1 MIGKIKKKLLPLVLS
16 EIILDP
22 IICPICSRSI
32 PESQKDAHHLIP
44 KSKGGKSTEYLHQI
58 CHKQIHALFNENELA
73 KILNTAELLRNHS
86 DMQTFI
92 NWVKNKPDDFYE
104 RAAKSLRNKKSK
116 LDIFFK

>member
-1 MIGKIKKKLLPLVLS
+1 MIGKIRKKLLPPVFS

-22 IICPICSRSI
+22 VICPICGRSI

-44 KSKGGKSTEYLHQI
+44 KSKGGESFEYLHRI
-58 CHKQIHALFNENELA
+58 CHKQIHALFKENELA
-73 KILNTAELLRNHS
+73 KVLNTAESLRNHS

-104 RAAKSLRNKKSK
+104 RAAKSSRIKRQ
-116 LDIFFK
+116 

>member
-1 MIGKIKKKLLPLVLS
+1 MIGKIRKKLLPPVFP

-22 IICPICSRSI
+22 VICPICGRSI

-44 KSKGGKSTEYLHQI
+44 KSKGGKSFEYLHRI
-58 CHKQIHALFNENELA
+58 CHKQIHALFKENELA
-73 KILNTAELLRNHS
+73 KVLNTAESLRNHS

-104 RAAKSLRNKKSK
+104 RAAKSSRIKKQ
-116 LDIFFK
+116 

>member
-1 MIGKIKKKLLPLVLS
+1 MIGKIRKKLLPPILF
-16 EIILDP
+16 EIVSDP

-44 KSKGGKSTEYLHQI
+44 KSKGGKSFEYLHRI
-58 CHKQIHALFNENELA
+58 CHKQIHALFKENELA
-73 KILNTAELLRNHS
+73 KVLNTAESLRNHS

-104 RAAKSLRNKKSK
+104 KAAKSSRIKK
-116 LDIFFK
+116 

>member
-1 MIGKIKKKLLPLVLS
+1 MIGKIRKKLLPTVFS

-22 IICPICSRSI
+22 VICPICGRSI

-44 KSKGGKSTEYLHQI
+44 KSKGGKSFEYLHRI
-58 CHKQIHALFNENELA
+58 CHKQIHALFKENELA
-73 KILNTAELLRNHS
+73 KVLNTAESLRNHS

-104 RAAKSLRNKKSK
+104 RAAKSSRIKKQ
-116 LDIFFK
+116 

>member
-73 KILNTAELLRNHS
+73 KILNTAELLRNHW

-104 RAAKSLRNKKSK
+104 RAAKSLRNKK
-116 LDIFFK
+116 

>member
-1 MIGKIKKKLLPLVLS
+1 MIGKIRKKLLPLVLS

-92 NWVKNKPDDFYE
+92 NWVKNKPDNFYE

>member
-1 MIGKIKKKLLPLVLS
+1 MIGKIRKKLLPPVFS

-22 IICPICSRSI
+22 VICPICGRSI

-44 KSKGGKSTEYLHQI
+44 KSKGGKSFEYLHRI
-58 CHKQIHALFNENELA
+58 CHKQIHALFKENELA
-73 KILNTAELLRNHS
+73 KVLNTAESLRNHS

-104 RAAKSLRNKKSK
+104 RAAKSSRIKK
-116 LDIFFK
+116 

>member
-1 MIGKIKKKLLPLVLS
+1 MIGKIRKKLLPPVFS

-22 IICPICSRSI
+22 VICPICGRSI

-44 KSKGGKSTEYLHQI
+44 KSKGGKSFEYIHRI
-58 CHKQIHALFNENELA
+58 CHKQIHALFKENELA
-73 KILNTAELLRNHS
+73 KVLNTAESLRNHS

-104 RAAKSLRNKKSK
+104 RAAKSSRIKKQ
-116 LDIFFK
+116 

>member
-1 MIGKIKKKLLPLVLS
+1 MIGKIRKKLLPPVFS

-22 IICPICSRSI
+22 VICPICGRSI

-44 KSKGGKSTEYLHQI
+44 KSKSGKSFEYLHRI
-58 CHKQIHALFNENELA
+58 CHKQIHALFKENELA
-73 KILNTAELLRNHS
+73 KVLNTAESLRNHS

-104 RAAKSLRNKKSK
+104 RAAKSSRIKKQ
-116 LDIFFK
+116 